1 MVHQVENS
9 EDFANQLQQAEDK
22 LVVVDFFA
30 TWWVVSLTYPC
41 VKVSKLKINL
51 ADFVMCKANKN
62 EQSWKLSNEIL
73 YPDRLNNLEMQ
84 MIVNF

>member
-30 TWWVVSLTYPC
+30 TWWVVSLTYPS
-41 VKVSKLKINL
+41 VKVSKLKNNL
-51 ADFVMCKANKN
+51 ADFVVCV
-62 EQSWKLSNEIL
+62 KLIKMNRAENFRMRSLIL
-73 YPDRLNNLEMQ
+73 
-84 MIVNF
+84 IG

>member
-30 TWWVVSLTYPC
+30 TW
-41 VKVSKLKINL
+41 
-51 ADFVMCKANKN
+51 
-62 EQSWKLSNEIL
+62 
-73 YPDRLNNLEMQ
+73 
-84 MIVNF
+84 